1 MKRPRLQVLQVWRGH
16 GQLKSSICLFELIL
30 LAVGRDLPIATSE
43 IIVITFECVS
53 RLVTCQQVGS
63 GGSSPDCDQERL
75 VMAQVLY
82 R

>member
-1 MKRPRLQVLQVWRGH
+1 MKKPRLQVWRGH

-53 RLVTCQQVGS
+53 RLVTCQ
-63 GGSSPDCDQERL
+63 
-75 VMAQVLY
+75 
-82 R
+82 